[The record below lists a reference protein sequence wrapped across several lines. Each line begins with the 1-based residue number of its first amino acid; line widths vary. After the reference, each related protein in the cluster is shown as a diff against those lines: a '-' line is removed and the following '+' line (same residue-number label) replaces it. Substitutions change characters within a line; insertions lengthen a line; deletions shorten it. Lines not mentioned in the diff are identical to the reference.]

1 MTANR
6 LANVIALDDITA
18 IDVHTHAERN
28 ADEPQDPVTGEV
40 LAAAAKYFGGHPPQP
55 TAEEVAQH
63 YRERKMLAVVFTV
76 DDEAGMGRRRLGN
89 QEVLEAARAN
99 PDVLIPFGS
108 VDPHKG
114 KLGVREAGELIE
126 QGVRGFKFHPNT
138 QAFWPNDRDF
148 YPLYE
153 VIAEAGLIALFHS
166 GTTGIGA
173 GMPGGGGVRL
183 KYSNPMCVDD
193 VAADLPDL
201 KIILAHPS
209 FPWQDEALAI
219 AVHKP
224 NVYIDLSGWSPK
236 YFPEILIRY
245 TNTLLKHKM
254 LFGSDYPL
262 ITPDRWLA
270 DFAELPIKDE
280 VRPLV
285 LKENAAKLLGL

>member
-1 MTANR
+1 MA
-6 LANVIALDDITA
+6 A
-18 IDVHTHAERN
+18 
-28 ADEPQDPVTGEV
+28 V
-40 LAAAAKYFGGHPPQP
+40 L
-55 TAEEVAQH
+55 
-63 YRERKMLAVVFTV
+63 FTV

-89 QEVLEAARAN
+89 DEVLAAAEAN
-99 PDVLIPFGS
+99 PDVLIPFAS

-114 KLGVREAGELIE
+114 KLGVREARELIE
-126 QGVRGFKFHPNT
+126 RGVRGFKFHPNT
-138 QAFWPNDRDF
+138 QAFWPNDRAW

-183 KYSNPMCVDD
+183 KYSNPMLVDD
-193 VAADLPDL
+193 VAADFPELD
-201 KIILAHPS
+201 IILAHPS
-209 FPWQDEALAI
+209 FPWQEEALAV

-236 YFPEILIRY
+236 YFPEILVQY
-245 TNTLLKHKM
+245 TNTLLKDKM

-270 DFAELPIKDE
+270 DFEKLEIRDE

-285 LKENAAKLLGL
+285 LKENASRLLGL

>member
-1 MTANR
+1 MA
-6 LANVIALDDITA
+6 A
-18 IDVHTHAERN
+18 
-28 ADEPQDPVTGEV
+28 V
-40 LAAAAKYFGGHPPQP
+40 L
-55 TAEEVAQH
+55 
-63 YRERKMLAVVFTV
+63 FTV
-76 DDEAGMGRRRLGN
+76 DDEAGLGRRRLGN
-89 QEVLEAARAN
+89 DEVLAAAAAN
-99 PDVLIPFGS
+99 PDVLIPFAS

-114 KLGVREAGELIE
+114 KLGVREARELIE
-126 QGVRGFKFHPNT
+126 RGARGFKFHPNT
-138 QAFWPNDRDF
+138 QAFWPNDRTF

-173 GMPGGGGVRL
+173 GMAGGGGVRL
-183 KYSNPMCVDD
+183 KYSNPMLVDD
-193 VAADLPDL
+193 VAADFPELD
-201 KIILAHPS
+201 IILAHPS

-236 YFPEILIRY
+236 YFPENLVRY
-245 TNTLLKHKM
+245 TNTLLKDKM

-270 DFAELPIKDE
+270 DFAKLEIRDE

-285 LKENAAKLLGL
+285 LKENAARLLGL

>member
-1 MTANR
+1 MS
-6 LANVIALDDITA
+6 LDLETLVA
-18 IDVHTHAERN
+18 IDVHVHAERN

-40 LAAAAKYFGGHPPQP
+40 LAAAARYFGGSPAQP
-55 TAEEVAQH
+55 TAQEVADY
-63 YRERKMLAVVFTV
+63 YRERRMAAVIFTI
-76 DDEAGMGRRRLGN
+76 DDEAGMGRKRLGN
-89 QEVLEAARAN
+89 DEVLEAAAAN
-99 PDVLIPFGS
+99 PDVLIPFAS

-114 KLGVREAGELIE
+114 KLAVREARELIAR
-126 QGVRGFKFHPNT
+126 GARGFKFHPNT
-138 QAFWPNDRDF
+138 QAFWPNDREH

-193 VAADLPDL
+193 VAADFPGLD
-201 KIILAHPS
+201 IILAHPS

-224 NVYIDLSGWSPK
+224 NVYIDLSGWAPK
-236 YFPEILIRY
+236 YFPENLIQY
-245 TNTLLKHKM
+245 TNSRLKHKM

-262 ITPDRWLA
+262 ITPDRWLR
-270 DFAELPIKDE
+270 DFAQLAIKDE

-285 LKENAAKLLGL
+285 LKENAARLLGISAST